1 MNALQLELPAEVT
14 AEEARVLL
22 AIKLYEVHKLSLG
35 QAARLAGYSK
45 RAFMEIVGK
54 HGIPVFSYSPEELRE
69 EVGA

>member
-45 RAFMEIVGK
+45 RAFMEILAQHRVP
-54 HGIPVFSYSPEELRE
+54 IFAYSPEELRD
-69 EVGA
+69 EVGT

>member
-1 MNALQLELPAEVT
+1 MTTLQLELPAEVT

-45 RAFMEIVGK
+45 RAFLEILAR
-54 HGIPVFSYSPEELRE
+54 HGVAVFSYSPEELRE
-69 EVGA
+69 EVAM